1 MSTPTPGRLRGC
13 ALFIILLAVAYSG
26 GMYYWKGDH
35 LQLGLSDKSSVV
47 SGIVMNVF
55 SLKKGRYYRAI
66 IEFSDADQIKYQF
79 QTEAGKSLPK
89 LQEGDIVKVLY
100 EKKGSRMIAV
110 TEDSMITVYFIF
122 SLAAF
127 LLVTFFMSAIQCWRQ
142 AAKLERDK
150 WSKRVS

>member
-13 ALFIILLAVAYSG
+13 ALFIMLLAVAYSG
-26 GMYYWKGDH
+26 GVYYWKGDH
-35 LQLGLSDKSSVV
+35 FQLGLSDKSAAV
-47 SGIVMNVF
+47 SGIVVNVF
-55 SLKKGRYYRAI
+55 SLKKGRLYRAT
-66 IEFSDADQIKYQF
+66 IEFSDEDQIKYHF

-100 EKKGSRMIAV
+100 EKQGGRMIAA

-127 LLVTFFMSAIQCWRQ
+127 LSVMFFISAIQCWRQ